1 MSFANISLN
10 KILFLDIETIPQ
22 YPQFSELSEPFKQL
36 WTEKAEKIDKERPA
50 DEVYERAGIYA
61 EFGKIICISVGLVY
75 ITNNQH
81 FIRIKSYYGHDEK
94 DLLLRFFEL
103 LNTKYSGDDH
113 FLCGHNGKEFDFP
126 YISRRAIINH
136 LKLPKI
142 LDTAGCKPWEVR
154 HLDTMELWRF
164 GDYKNY
170 TSLNLLSAIFNIP
183 SPKDDISGK
192 DVYRV
197 YYQEKDL
204 DRIATYCQKD
214 VVTLIRVYMRYRGD
228 EMIPDDKIEFI
239 K

>member
-1 MSFANISLN
+1 MSFSTIPLN
-10 KILFLDIETIPQ
+10 KILFLDIETVPQ
-22 YPQFSELSEPFKQL
+22 YPKFEDLPESFKQL
-36 WTEKAEKIDKERPA
+36 WTEKAERIDKEKKA
-50 DEVYERAGIYA
+50 DDLYERAGIYA

-75 ITNNQH
+75 QVNNQY
-81 FIRIKSYYGHDEK
+81 FIRIKSYFGHDEK
-94 DLLLRFFEL
+94 ELLTRFFEL
-103 LNTKYSGDDH
+103 LNAKYSSDDNY
-113 FLCGHNGKEFDFP
+113 LCGHNGKEFDFP
-126 YISRRAIINH
+126 YIARRALIH
-136 LKLPKI
+136 RLKLPKI

-170 TSLNLLSAIFNIP
+170 TSLNLLSAIFDIP

-192 DVYRV
+192 DVYKV

-204 DRIATYCQKD
+204 ERIATYCQKD

-228 EMIPDDKIEFI
+228 EMITDDKIEFI

>member
-1 MSFANISLN
+1 MSFASIPLN

-22 YPQFSELSEPFKQL
+22 YPQFGELPEPFKQL
-36 WTEKAEKIDKERPA
+36 WTEKAEKIDKERQA

-75 ITNNQH
+75 NTNNQY
-81 FIRIKSYYGHDEK
+81 FVRIKSYYGHDEK
-94 DLLLRFFEL
+94 DLLMRFFEL
-103 LNTKYSGDDH
+103 LNTKYSGEDH

-126 YISRRAIINH
+126 YIARRALIHRI
-136 LKLPKI
+136 KLPKI

-164 GDYKNY
+164 GDYKSY
-170 TSLNLLSAIFNIP
+170 TSLNLLSAIFDIP

-228 EMIPDDKIEFI
+228 EMITDDKIEFI